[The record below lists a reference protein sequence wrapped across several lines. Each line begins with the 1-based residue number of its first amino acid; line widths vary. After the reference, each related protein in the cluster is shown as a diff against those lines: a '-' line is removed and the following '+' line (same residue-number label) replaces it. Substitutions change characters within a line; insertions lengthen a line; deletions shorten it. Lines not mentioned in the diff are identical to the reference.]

1 MITDT
6 MVIDITF
13 WGSLGETI
21 TIKYST
27 MKKYIAFIIGF
38 ILPILMFT
46 SCQKEELLFFV
57 TTSVSPEGAGSV
69 SPSSSEV
76 TKGSSIT
83 FRATANEN
91 YIFAGWSGGIS
102 GTQNPMTTIVTSN
115 MKVTANFTLRSYPL
129 TLTTEGEGQVFE
141 KIISSRAEYE
151 SGTVVELIAVPA
163 DNWLF
168 DHWEGDFKGT
178 DATAQI
184 TITSSMNITAV
195 FVKKHYSLSIDVQ
208 GSGTVKEEV
217 LTTRS
222 LYEEGTTVKLT
233 ALADEFWKFDHWEGD
248 LVGSDNPQSITI
260 QDSLKVCAIFVPN
273 DPGIVFTETEYIS
286 PYEINKRMG
295 MGINMACQLEA
306 YREDGIY
313 NIADETY
320 WGNPLVTQTYFD
332 KIANDGFKSVRI
344 PITWMGTFGEAPDY
358 NINEQRLNRIA
369 EVVGYAEK
377 AGLNAMINMHHDD
390 AAGHQDEHPNP
401 DDFWIDP
408 WKAAS
413 NPEYNEKVKEQLTA
427 LWTQIARK
435 FRDKGDFLMFESF
448 NEPGSGFFWSW
459 ATDEEKQQHSREYE
473 CLNEWNQ
480 TFVDAVR
487 ATGGNNATRWLI
499 VVGAAAKERN
509 LDRFILP
516 QDYVS
521 NNRLMIAIHYYEPE
535 SYVFGAS
542 EEWGHTAI
550 DVDAESIRFDEKH
563 MEKEF
568 KRYKEQYMDKGIPL
582 CVNEIG
588 CFNRDTERAKAFQ
601 LYYLEYLV
609 RTATLNGF
617 STFIWDDGGRPNVI
631 RGEFLYWR
639 KTGEYFAYAKEII
652 DVIRKASYLEDP
664 SYTLKSI
671 YDRAPFPYE
680 EEIANVKISDK
691 EFKNYLLEDYDFNED
706 GEISSREALAIEYID
721 VCSDNVS
728 SLEGIEKFSSLKA
741 LSVNGSSPGMGKL
754 TAIDLSNNHKLE
766 ELSFLNNR
774 VTNLNISGC
783 KELKFI
789 HCWENKL
796 TEIDLSSQTLL
807 VELCCAQNFLKEI
820 DITHCHNI
828 LNLAI
833 NDNKIENVD
842 LSNNRHLINI
852 ECGGNALSSLDVSAC
867 INLETLHT
875 SYNGNLATIYL
886 SEGQEIKNIIKD
898 DHTQIVRRD
907 YIAFEDFEFE
917 KYLIERFDVNAD
929 GFMSTS
935 ELSIIDDVN
944 ICTDNI
950 SDVSPLVY
958 SVNLINFSANGS
970 KPDSGQ
976 LKEINLPEHPKLEKV
991 SFYDNQVSKLNL
1003 SKSVNL
1009 KSLLCWEN
1017 KLKTLDVS
1025 KFTNLEVLCCAQNQL
1040 TEIDVSHCTNLRV
1053 FAPND
1058 NKLSELDLSNN
1069 LKLEEIEIQGN
1080 PNLKVVYLKKGQVI
1094 PKIIK
1099 DDFTEIVYK

>member
-195 FVKKHYSLSIDVQ
+195 FVKKQYSLSIDVQ

-217 LTTRS
+217 ITTRS

-295 MGINMACQLEA
+295 LSFNLGNSFDGWDDNMVAQEGRYKITQEA
-306 YREDGIY
+306 IY
-313 NIADETY
+313 
-320 WGNPLVTQTYFD
+320 
-332 KIANDGFKSVRI
+332 KIRQAGFTNMRI
-344 PITWMGTFGEAPDY
+344 PFIWVGRFGSAPEYKIDEEWLDRLDEVIT
-358 NINEQRLNRIA
+358 
-369 EVVGYAEK
+369 YAEN
-377 AGLNAMINMHHDD
+377 AGMTVYFNMHNDCPQTWLNLH
-390 AAGHQDEHPNP
+390 
-401 DDFWIDP
+401 
-408 WKAAS
+408 KASTDMVARE
-413 NPEYNEKVKEQLTA
+413 EYRKQLFA
-427 LWTQIARK
+427 MWTQIARR
-435 FRDKGDFLMFESF
+435 FRDKGDFLMFESL
-448 NEPGSGFFWSW
+448 NEPESGDGFFWGW
-459 ATDEEKQQHSREYE
+459 HTPEEMATKQNEID
-473 CLNEWNQ
+473 CIDEWNQ

-487 ATGGNNATRWLI
+487 STGGNNATRWLI
-499 VVGAAAKERN
+499 VVGPGAKPRN
-509 LDRFILP
+509 LKYIKMP
-516 QDYVS
+516 KDYVS
-521 NNRLMIAIHYYEPE
+521 NNRLMLSAHIYEPE
-535 SYVFGAS
+535 PYVFG
-542 EEWGHTAI
+542 ELPEWGHTAK
-550 DVDAESIRFDEKH
+550 VLNYEVVRFDESFI
-563 MEKEF
+563 EKQFIEL
-568 KRYKEQYMDKGIPL
+568 KENFMDKGIPI
-582 CVNEIG
+582 CVNEVA
-588 CFNRDTERAKAFQ
+588 CANRENERDKAFQ
-601 LYYLEYLV
+601 LYYLEYLT
-609 RTATLNGF
+609 RAAALNGMMVSLF
-617 STFIWDDGGRPNVI
+617 DNGMDGWHTSPTSASYFDHET
-631 RGEFLYWR
+631 GEFIGYS
-639 KTGEYFAYAKEII
+639 KEVVDIMVKAAY
-652 DVIRKASYLEDP
+652 SEDP
-664 SYTLKSI
+664 NYTLKSI
-671 YDRAPFPYE
+671 YDRAPFHNE
-680 EEIANVKISDK
+680 EEIVNITIPDI
-691 EFKNYLLEDYDFNED
+691 EFKNYLLNNFDFNED
-706 GEISSREALAIEYID
+706 GEISSREVLGIESINL
-721 VCSDNVS
+721 CSDNVS

-783 KELKFI
+783 KELKLI